1 MTKPIWIT
9 PTGLLGTFTESIFT
23 STSVQATGASSYSL
37 ISGRLPFGLNISST
51 GTISG
56 TPVSVLNTIK
66 SKFVIRATNN
76 DGLADRTFTMDI
88 QGPTDPV
95 WSTPEGYLPM
105 GYFGEGYAMNK
116 QYIEYDL
123 AAQGGD
129 PADAVIKYYIGD
141 SDGDL
146 PNGVRLSQQGKI
158 SGYIDLYLSPDAVP
172 ILYQF
177 YVTATDGVTTSRRL
191 FKFYVVS
198 PNIFRAD
205 STFWNMSTQVITTTT
220 TDDITSTGTLVL
232 SVPGSLST
240 TTDFSIIKVNH
251 LINANNPAI
260 TTNTKIISV
269 GTDSITLSTATT
281 DIMVTGTIL
290 TISSSSEIIDIL
302 NVDILSADVG
312 YLQPPQFLN
321 GTDLGIVKTNNN
333 DDISAAAYDA
343 APWRGPLTYTFV
355 TGTTT
360 TTQLPPNLQF
370 DYDTGYFYGTIA
382 PQTEYSKTYTLT
394 VKAIKGDFIFTT
406 SFITA
411 TNTFTLTILQDN
423 VQSALEWITEP
434 DLGWI
439 EQGSVSMLSLS
450 ARQLIDTS
458 TVTVYNLSAG
468 TLPPSLSLNP
478 DGTIIGTVNYGSTG
492 TYVFTATAFAS
503 PVSIERKFTLRTYKD
518 TDKEFTRIY
527 CKPFLSRENRSAYQ
541 TFISNTTTF
550 DSQLIYRP
558 NDPNFGV
565 QAEIKMFLEFG
576 IEKLDLDRYTIALRE
591 NFYRKRFYFGNVKK
605 AIAKD
610 SKGAVVYEIV
620 YIQPIDDMTNDI
632 GSSASKVI
640 YQNNEI
646 YYPGS
651 IDNMRT
657 QFRTIPLEDNTYINV
672 NDNLLPKFMN
682 TAQDE
687 FNFTGYIPVIPICYA
702 LPGQADRIISRIKLS
717 QFNFKQL
724 DFEMDRIIVENSLD
738 NTTAKYLLL
747 ERQSLSD
754 HIQSDDYLFGSDFT
768 STWYELTVR
777 LGDDNDDPIIRT

>member
-51 GTISG
+51 GTIAG

-76 DGLADRTFTMDI
+76 DGVADRTFTIDI

-105 GYFGEGYAMNK
+105 GYYGEGYAMNK

-129 PADAVIKYYIGD
+129 PTDAVIKYYIGD
-141 SDGDL
+141 TDGDL

-158 SGYIDLYLSPDAVP
+158 SGFIDLYLSPDAAP

-177 YVTATDGVTTSRRL
+177 YVTATDGVITSRRL
-191 FKFYVVS
+191 FKFYVVN

-205 STFWNMSTQVITTTT
+205 SDFWDLSTKVITTTT
-220 TDDITSTGTLVL
+220 TDDITNTGTIVL

-240 TTDFSIIKVNH
+240 ATDFSVIKVNH
-251 LINANNPAI
+251 LINANSPAI

-302 NVDILSADVG
+302 NVDVLSVDVG

-360 TTQLPPNLQF
+360 TTQLPPNLLF
-370 DYDTGYFYGTIA
+370 DPDTGYFYGTIA
-382 PQTEYSKTYTLT
+382 PQLEYSRTYSLT
-394 VKAIKGDFIFTT
+394 VKAIKGDYIFTT
-406 SFITA
+406 SFVTA
-411 TNTFTLTILQDN
+411 TNTFTLTVVQDN
-423 VQSALEWITEP
+423 VQSALEWVTAE

-439 EQGSVSMLSLS
+439 EQGSISMLSIQ
-450 ARQLIDTS
+450 ARQLINTS
-458 TVTVYNLSAG
+458 TVTIYNLSTG
-468 TLPPSLSLNP
+468 TLPPDLTLNS
-478 DGTIIGTVNYGSTG
+478 DGTIIGTVAYGSTS

-503 PVSIERKFTLRTYKD
+503 PVSIEREFTLRTYKD
-518 TDKEFTRIY
+518 SNNEFTRIY
-527 CKPFLSRENRSAYQ
+527 CRPFLSRENRAAYQ
-541 TFISNTTTF
+541 TFITNTTTF

-558 NDPNFGV
+558 DDPNFGV
-565 QAEIKMFLEFG
+565 QTDIRMYLEFG
-576 IEKLDLDRYTIALRE
+576 IQKLDLERYTVALRE
-591 NFYRKRFYFGNVKK
+591 NFYRKRFYFGDVKK
-605 AIAKD
+605 AIAKNAQGD
-610 SKGAVVYEIV
+610 IVYEIV
-620 YIQPIDDMTNDI
+620 YIQPVDDMTNNQ
-632 GSSASKVI
+632 GVSATKVI
-640 YQNNEI
+640 YQHNEI
-646 YYPGS
+646 YYPAS

-657 QFRTIPLEDNTYINV
+657 QFRLIPLEDDTYINV

-682 TAQDE
+682 TPQDE

-702 LPGQADRIISRIKLS
+702 LPGQADRLISRIKLS

-724 DFEMDRIIVENSLD
+724 DFEMDRIIVEDSVD
-738 NTTAKYLLL
+738 SATAKYLLL

-754 HIQSDDYLFGSDFT
+754 RIETDNYLFGSDFT
-768 STWYELTVR
+768 ATWYELTVR
-777 LGDDNDDPIIRT
+777 LDDENDDPLIRT